1 MKNTIAL
8 DYTTK
13 LFFETKNIVI
23 LLLENC
29 LKSKK
34 LEKKTV
40 YSLKRLNLK
49 PIKIIFA
56 ENLV

>member
-1 MKNTIAL
+1 MNNMIPL

-23 LLLENC
+23 LLFENC
-29 LKSKK
+29 VKTKK
-34 LEKKTV
+34 LEKKLIN
-40 YSLKRLNLK
+40 YIDRLNLK

>member
-1 MKNTIAL
+1 MIPL

-23 LLLENC
+23 LLFENC
-29 LKSKK
+29 VKTKK
-34 LEKKTV
+34 LEKKLIN
-40 YSLKRLNLK
+40 YIDRLNLK

>member
-1 MKNTIAL
+1 MNNMISL

-23 LLLENC
+23 LLFENC
-29 LKSKK
+29 VKTKK
-34 LEKKTV
+34 LEKKLIN
-40 YSLKRLNLK
+40 YIDRLNLK